1 MNIETVKDFGSN
13 YLVNDSLNIPK
24 DSNNSHYELVL
35 KWIDQGGIVE
45 PRFTDEELL
54 ANAIENKKRELKVI
68 VQEFIYK
75 PIDYLNTKFVN
86 SEISGNNLQ
95 AAYAF
100 IEEPIEWLDLYG
112 NSVTLTKAEV
122 KKLIGLILQQRSKGY
137 FLKAQYEKEIDEC
150 LTIEELEDLVFNFE

>member
-1 MNIETVKDFGSN
+1 MNIETVKDFGST

-24 DSNNSHYELVL
+24 DSNNSHYKLVL
-35 KWIDQGGIVE
+35 KWIDQGGVVE

-54 ANAIENKKRELKVI
+54 ANAIENKKRELKAI